1 MPEIFTVK
9 VRKVGTSLGV
19 LIPKEIVEGE
29 GIKEGEDV
37 EISLIKRKRLQEV
50 LELFGT
56 AGHSAHFERER
67 VERIERW

>member
-1 MPEIFTVK
+1 MPETFTVK

-19 LIPKEIVEGE
+19 LIPKGIVEME
-29 GIKEGEDV
+29 QIKEGE
-37 EISLIKRKRLQEV
+37 EIEVSLIKKKVLKDV

-56 AGHSAHFERER
+56 ARPSGHFERER